1 MCRFLEFIW
10 FFALSSL
17 CAIGCHTKCNCIF
30 LWLEL
35 QPCNL
40 ASHFFV
46 NSLLLS
52 GACKL
57 CWFVFCLNF
66 SLVSNYKIW
75 NCKPIIASPDFCT
88 LSILNAQSDTQ
99 SGPHFLLLS
108 RKWEACL
115 GSLCLT
121 LPHFVGVVSCESLI
135 EVHSCI
141 PRITAGR
148 FSSCACVHY

>member
-1 MCRFLEFIW
+1 MQGPYICMTVRWLQLCFLILLTRE
-10 FFALSSL
+10 AT
-17 CAIGCHTKCNCIF
+17 GP
-30 LWLEL
+30 LESAM
-35 QPCNL
+35 N
-40 ASHFFV
+40 
-46 NSLLLS
+46 
-52 GACKL
+52 
-57 CWFVFCLNF
+57 
-66 SLVSNYKIW
+66 
-75 NCKPIIASPDFCT
+75 
-88 LSILNAQSDTQ
+88 
-99 SGPHFLLLS
+99 